1 MYKDTPKFRLF
12 MYQQYSQQYGELISD
27 GDYGLNERVK
37 FANGK
42 AIGTVTW
49 KYLKREAGLIYV
61 LEDYSGFHFQVTAN
75 EIVSKAEP
83 A

>member
-1 MYKDTPKFRLF
+1 MYKDTPKFRLI
-12 MYQQYSQQYGELISD
+12 MYRQFSQHYGELISD
-27 GDYGLNERVK
+27 GDYMLNDKVK

-49 KYLKREAGLIYV
+49 KYLQREEELVYV

-75 EIVSKAEP
+75 EIISKA
-83 A
+83 